1 MDYSEE
7 EVENEVER
15 KAKDIKI
22 SISKNLIAKQDS
34 KELPPW
40 AVFT

>member
-15 KAKDIKI
+15 KAKGIKI
-22 SISKNLIAKQDS
+22 GIFKNLIAKQDS